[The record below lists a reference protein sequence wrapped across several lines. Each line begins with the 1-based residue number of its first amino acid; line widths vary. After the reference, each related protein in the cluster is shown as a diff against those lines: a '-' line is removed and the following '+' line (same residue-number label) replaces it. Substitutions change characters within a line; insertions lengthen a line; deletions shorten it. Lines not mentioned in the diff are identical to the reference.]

1 MATILLIED
10 EKIVRT
16 VIRRFLERDGHTV
29 IEAEDGKIGLRV
41 FKANDID
48 LTITDIIMPNSEGIE
63 TIANLRK
70 EQPGM
75 PIIAMSG
82 GGTVGPIDYLDLARR
97 FGAAGTYEKSA
108 DWDGLVNLVNKLLQ
122 EAGKA

>member
-16 VIRRFLERDGHTV
+16 VIRRFLEKDGHTV

-41 FKANDID
+41 FKANDVD

-70 EQPGM
+70 EKPGM

-97 FGAAGTYEKSA
+97 FGAAGTYEKSS

>member
-1 MATILLIED
+1 MAHILIIED
-10 EKIVRT
+10 ERIVRT
-16 VIRRFLERDGHTV
+16 VIKRFLEKAGHTI

-41 FKANDID
+41 FKENNFD
-48 LTITDIIMPNSEGIE
+48 LIITDIIMPNSEGIE

-70 EQPGM
+70 EDPQM

-97 FGAAGTYEKSA
+97 FGAAGTYQKSA
-108 DWDGLVNLVNKLLQ
+108 NWDELVELVERLLD
-122 EAGKA
+122 ER